1 MQAADFSATL
11 QNLFAKGVRYGTVVD
26 LGCADG
32 HFGLNHLSCLG
43 GAMPFNIDA
52 NGIYEDSL
60 RAIKEALGGDYRIC
74 AITDHEGEIQI
85 TEWVATSDFARS
97 GCARRA
103 GAVLRHTRP

>member
-32 HFGLNHLSCLG
+32 HFVLNHLSCLG
-43 GAMPFNIDA
+43 GAVPLNIDA

-74 AITDHEGEIQI
+74 AITDHEGEIEI
-85 TEWVATSDFARS
+85 TESVHPYWSTSTRH
-97 GCARRA
+97 CWRRA
-103 GAVLRHTRP
+103 SSSTT